1 MIIAVSASTRIRFG
15 LSPTS
20 AAMILPEE
28 AIRAILGPE
37 TDFRPADIE
46 SNYRSMPNATSTVSN
61 E

>member
-1 MIIAVSASTRIRFG
+1 
-15 LSPTS
+15 
-20 AAMILPEE
+20 MILPEE
-28 AIRAILGPE
+28 AIRGILGPE